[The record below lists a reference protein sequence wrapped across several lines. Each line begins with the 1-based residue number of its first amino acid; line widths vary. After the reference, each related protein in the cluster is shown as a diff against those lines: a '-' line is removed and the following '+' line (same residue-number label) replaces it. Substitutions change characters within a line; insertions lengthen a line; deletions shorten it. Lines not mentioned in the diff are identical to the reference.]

1 MKASFIVRTTPQLDR
16 LIKKLAKHH
25 SDLPDRF
32 AEAIKILQTD
42 PYNTAHFYAIQEA
55 SRRQGRGG
63 SISAAAPTLAFS
75 LRRVG
80 PRGRTE
86 LLRTA
91 PRRHLP
97 LNNHGRG

>member
-42 PYNTAHFYAIQEA
+42 PYNTAHLYAIKKLQGVKAGEGQYRLRLQRWRFRYDVWDQEVELNFC
-55 SRRQGRGG
+55 G
-63 SISAAAPTLAFS
+63 
-75 LRRVG
+75 LRREDTY
-80 PRGRTE
+80 R
-86 LLRTA
+86 
-91 PRRHLP
+91 
-97 LNNHGRG
+97 